1 MNVLTIA
8 NQKGGVGKTTT
19 AAALAVLLSRAGRQV
34 HVIDMD
40 PQSNLT
46 EAFGLQ
52 DPESLLFE
60 ALSKRGPLP
69 VVPIQDNLTLTPSS
83 IDLARGELQFVA
95 ETGREFILRRCL
107 ERTELGEGA
116 VVIVDSPPTLGVL
129 AVNCLTAASTVVV
142 VVKPGGFEMRALS
155 RLEEVIAEL
164 RETGIRPDLNISGV
178 ILTEVQARRTINDQ
192 VEDDLKKVYPV
203 FGRIRSEAKLVYATT
218 EGRIMELTRSNAFDD
233 YQQVAEQLGEF
244 IPWFRRK

>member
-19 AAALAVLLSRAGRQV
+19 AAALAVLLSRAGNRV

-46 EAFGLQ
+46 ETFGLQ

-83 IDLARGELQFVA
+83 IDL
-95 ETGREFILRRCL
+95 
-107 ERTELGEGA
+107 GA
-116 VVIVDSPPTLGVL
+116 VSFSSWPRPV
-129 AVNCLTAASTVVV
+129 ASSSSDA
-142 VVKPGGFEMRALS
+142 ALS
-155 RLEEVIAEL
+155 ALSWGRGRSSSSIAHP
-164 RETGIRPDLNISGV
+164 RSGSS
-178 ILTEVQARRTINDQ
+178 
-192 VEDDLKKVYPV
+192 P
-203 FGRIRSEAKLVYATT
+203 
-218 EGRIMELTRSNAFDD
+218 
-233 YQQVAEQLGEF
+233 
-244 IPWFRRK
+244 

>member
-1 MNVLTIA
+1 
-8 NQKGGVGKTTT
+8 
-19 AAALAVLLSRAGRQV
+19 
-34 HVIDMD
+34 MD

-46 EAFGLQ
+46 ETFGLQ

-83 IDLARGELQFVA
+83 IDLAHGELQFVA

-107 ERTELGEGA
+107 ERTELGQGT

-155 RLEEVIAEL
+155 RLDEVIGEL
-164 RETGIRPDLNISGV
+164 RETGIRPDLSISGV

-192 VEDDLKKVYPV
+192 VEEELKKLYPV

-218 EGRIMELTRSNAFDD
+218 EGRITDSPDPTPLTTTSALPSNLESSSHGSEARAEQGPQVGPRRSRSNH
-233 YQQVAEQLGEF
+233 
-244 IPWFRRK
+244 RKELR